1 MSQGT
6 ALIIFLILTLLAA
19 NLPWM
24 SDRRFF
30 VFPAGDGGK
39 GPLPRLVELALMYG
53 AIAAIGFGLEQ
64 KVTGSVH
71 AQDWEFYAVTAC
83 LFIVFAMPGFIYRHI
98 WPS

>member
-1 MSQGT
+1 
-6 ALIIFLILTLLAA
+6 
-19 NLPWM
+19 
-24 SDRRFF
+24 
-30 VFPAGDGGK
+30 
-39 GPLPRLVELALMYG
+39 MYG